1 MSRSIVRKSLAA
13 AAIMGLSAAHAAT
26 AQQMQPPKCTTHF
39 VYFATGSRAL
49 TPEDQDHI
57 RDVAAMMQSTPT
69 FVATIV
75 GKTDSV
81 GSADFNEHLSQRR
94 AEAVFEALVYA
105 NKVPENRVQLRWTG
119 ERLPFVSSADEQAE
133 SQNRMVTIIVSDP
146 ASAYCGGTAGG
157 AGPKALLKAMTDY
170 VAAQK
175 AISFD
180 YDVSLEVVTT
190 DDQKLTLAASGNV
203 ELARPDKVHAS
214 RSGGFA
220 DIETVFD
227 GKTLTI
233 LGKNLNVYTQVAI
246 PGSIDHLVDEL
257 REKYNRPLPAADLLI
272 SNSFD
277 ELMEDVVDVKDLGSG
292 VIGGTECDHLAFR
305 KTDVDWQIWIA
316 QGSRPY
322 PCRYDI
328 ATKVVAGS
336 PEYSIQIRDWKTGSD
351 VASGGFS
358 FTPPPGARGVDVA
371 DLAKLKDMSDLP
383 SNFRIGGK

>member
-1 MSRSIVRKSLAA
+1 MSRSIVTKSLAA
-13 AAIMGLSAAHAAT
+13 AAIMGLFAAHAAT
-26 AQQMQPPKCTTHF
+26 AQQTQPPNCTTHF
-39 VYFATGSRAL
+39 VYFATGSHAL

-119 ERLPFVSSADEQAE
+119 ERLPFTSAADEAAE
-133 SQNRMVTIIVSDP
+133 SQNRMAAIIVSDA
-146 ASAYCGGTAGG
+146 ASARCGGTAVEAG
-157 AGPKALLKAMTDY
+157 AKALLKAMTEY

-180 YDVSLEVVTT
+180 YDVSLEVVTR

-203 ELARPDKVHAS
+203 ELARPDKVRAS

-233 LGKNLNVYTQVAI
+233 LGKNMNIYTQVAI

-257 REKYNRPLPAADLLI
+257 REKYNRPLPAADLLT
-272 SNSFD
+272 SNSYD

-305 KTDVDWQIWIA
+305 KKDVDWQIWIA

-336 PEYSIQIRDWKTGSD
+336 PGYSIQIRDWKTGSD

-358 FTPPPGARGVDVA
+358 FTPPPGARQVDVA

-383 SNFRIGGK
+383 SNFRIGDK

>member
-1 MSRSIVRKSLAA
+1 MSRDAVTKSLAA
-13 AAIMGLSAAHAAT
+13 AALMGFCAAHAAT
-26 AQQMQPPKCTTHF
+26 AQQTQPNCTTNF
-39 VYFATGSRAL
+39 VYFATGSHAL
-49 TPEDQDHI
+49 TPEDLDHI
-57 RDVAAMMQSTPT
+57 RDVATMMQSTPS

-81 GSADFNEHLSQRR
+81 GSADFNEHLSQQR

-119 ERLPFVSSADEQAE
+119 ERLPFTSAADEEAE
-133 SQNRMVTIIVSDP
+133 SHNRMAAIIVSDA
-146 ASAYCGGTAGG
+146 ASARCGGTPVEAE
-157 AGPKALLKAMTDY
+157 ARKLLKAMTDY
-170 VAAQK
+170 VAAQQ

-180 YDVSLEVVTT
+180 YDVSLEVITK

-203 ELARPDKVHAS
+203 ELARPDKLRAS

-233 LGKNLNVYTQVAI
+233 LGKNMKIYTQVAI

-257 REKYNRPLPAADLLI
+257 REKYNRPLPAADLLT
-272 SNSFD
+272 SDSYD

-292 VIGGTECDHLAFR
+292 VIGGTECDHLALR
-305 KTDVDWQIWIA
+305 KKDVDWQIWIA

-336 PEYSIQIRDWKTGSD
+336 PAYSIQIHNWKTGSD
-351 VASGGFS
+351 VASSGFS
-358 FTPPPGARGVDVA
+358 FTPPPDARRVDVA

-383 SNFRIGGK
+383 SNFRIGDR

>member
-1 MSRSIVRKSLAA
+1 MSKSIVTKILAA
-13 AAIMGLSAAHAAT
+13 AAIMSLFAAHAAT
-26 AQQMQPPKCTTHF
+26 AQQTQNPNCTTHF
-39 VYFATGSRAL
+39 VYFTTGSYAL
-49 TPEDQDHI
+49 TSEDQDHI
-57 RDVAAMMQSTPT
+57 RDVATMMQNTPV

-119 ERLPFVSSADEQAE
+119 ERLPFTSTADEAAE
-133 SQNRMVTIIVSDP
+133 SQNRMAVIIVSDV
-146 ASAYCGGTAGG
+146 ASARCGGTAVEAG
-157 AGPKALLKAMTDY
+157 AKALLKAMTEY

-180 YDVSLEVVTT
+180 YDVSLEVVTR

-203 ELARPDKVHAS
+203 ELARPDKVRAS

-233 LGKNLNVYTQVAI
+233 LGKNMNIYTQVAI

-257 REKYNRPLPAADLLI
+257 REKYNRPLPAADLLT
-272 SNSFD
+272 SDSYD
-277 ELMEDVVDVKDLGSG
+277 GLMEDVVDVKDLGSG

-305 KTDVDWQIWIA
+305 KKDVDWQIWIA
-316 QGSRPY
+316 QGNRPY

-328 ATKVVAGS
+328 ATKVVVGTPPWQGATSVWEGS
-336 PEYSIQIRDWKTGSD
+336 GRAAPDGPPG
-351 VASGGFS
+351 SGGQLQAS
-358 FTPPPGARGVDVA
+358 AVGSVGTSVCTVPAVA
-371 DLAKLKDMSDLP
+371 FHAAA
-383 SNFRIGGK
+383 

>member
-1 MSRSIVRKSLAA
+1 MLRSVVTKSLAA
-13 AAIMGLSAAHAAT
+13 AVIMSLFAGHTAT
-26 AQQMQPPKCTTHF
+26 AQQTQNPNCTTHF
-39 VYFATGSRAL
+39 VYFDTGSHAL

-75 GKTDSV
+75 GKTNSA
-81 GSADFNEHLSQRR
+81 GSADFNEHLSQLR

-105 NKVPENRVQLRWTG
+105 NKVSENRVQLRWTG
-119 ERLPFVSSADEQAE
+119 ERLPFVSTADEQAE
-133 SQNRMVTIIVSDP
+133 SQNRMAAIIVSDA
-146 ASAYCGGTAGG
+146 ASAGCGGTAGETG
-157 AGPKALLKAMTDY
+157 AKALLKAMTDY

-203 ELARPDKVHAS
+203 ELARPDKVRAN

-233 LGKNLNVYTQVAI
+233 LGKNMNIYTQVAI

-272 SNSFD
+272 SNSYD

-305 KTDVDWQIWIA
+305 KKDVDWQIWIA

-336 PEYSIQIRDWKTGSD
+336 PEYSIQIRDWKAGSD
-351 VASGGFS
+351 VASGDFS
-358 FTPPPGARGVDVA
+358 FTPPPGARQVDVA

>member
-1 MSRSIVRKSLAA
+1 MSRDAVTKSLAA
-13 AAIMGLSAAHAAT
+13 AALIGFCAAHAAT
-26 AQQMQPPKCTTHF
+26 AQQTQPNCTTNF
-39 VYFATGSRAL
+39 VYFATGSHVL
-49 TPEDQDHI
+49 TPEDLDHI
-57 RDVAAMMQSTPT
+57 RDVATMMQSTPS

-119 ERLPFVSSADEQAE
+119 ERLPFISAADEEAE
-133 SQNRMVTIIVSDP
+133 SHNRMAAIVVSDA
-146 ASAYCGGTAGG
+146 ASARCGETAVEAG
-157 AGPKALLKAMTDY
+157 AKAMLKAMTEY

-180 YDVSLEVVTT
+180 YDVNLEVVTK

-203 ELARPDKVHAS
+203 ELARPDKIRAS

-233 LGKNLNVYTQVAI
+233 LGKNMNIYTQVAI

-257 REKYNRPLPAADLLI
+257 REKYNRPLPAADLLT
-272 SNSFD
+272 SNSYD

-305 KTDVDWQIWIA
+305 KKDVDWQIWIA

-358 FTPPPGARGVDVA
+358 FTPPPGARRVDVA

-383 SNFRIGGK
+383 SNFRIGDK

>member
-1 MSRSIVRKSLAA
+1 MSGSMVAKSLAA
-13 AAIMGLSAAHAAT
+13 AAIMSLIAAHDAT
-26 AQQMQPPKCTTHF
+26 AQQTQNPNCTTHF
-39 VYFATGSRAL
+39 VYFATGSQSL
-49 TPEDQDHI
+49 TPEGQDRI

-105 NKVPENRVQLRWTG
+105 NKVPQNRVHLRWTG
-119 ERLPFVSSADEQAE
+119 ERLPFTSTADEQAE
-133 SQNRMVTIIVSDP
+133 SQNRMAAIIVSD
-146 ASAYCGGTAGG
+146 AAAERCGGTPGEAE
-157 AGPKALLKAMTDY
+157 AKKLLKAMTDY
-170 VAAQK
+170 VAAQT

-190 DDQKLTLAASGNV
+190 DDQRLTLAASGNV
-203 ELARPDKVHAS
+203 ELARPDKVRAS

-233 LGKNLNVYTQVAI
+233 LGKNMNIYTKVAI

-257 REKYNRPLPAADLLI
+257 REKYHRPLPAADLLV
-272 SNSFD
+272 SNSYD

-305 KTDVDWQIWIA
+305 KKDIDFQIWIA

-336 PEYSIQIRDWKTGSD
+336 PEYSIQIRDWKAGKD

-358 FTPPPGARGVDVA
+358 LTLPSGARQVDVA

>member
-1 MSRSIVRKSLAA
+1 MSRSIVTKSLAA
-13 AAIMGLSAAHAAT
+13 GAIMSFFAAHAAT
-26 AQQMQPPKCTTHF
+26 AQQTQNPNCTTHF
-39 VYFATGSRAL
+39 VYFDTGSHVL
-49 TPEDQDHI
+49 TSDDQDHI

-69 FVATIV
+69 FIATIV

-81 GSADFNEHLSQRR
+81 GSADFNEHLSQQR

-119 ERLPFVSSADEQAE
+119 ERLPFTSTADEEAE
-133 SQNRMVTIIVSDP
+133 SHNRMAAIIVSDAP
-146 ASAYCGGTAGG
+146 SARCGGTPGEAE
-157 AGPKALLKAMTDY
+157 AKKLLKAMTDY
-170 VAAQK
+170 VAAQQ

-180 YDVSLEVVTT
+180 YDVSLEVITK

-203 ELARPDKVHAS
+203 ELARPDKLRAS

-233 LGKNLNVYTQVAI
+233 LGKNMKIYTQVAI

-257 REKYNRPLPAADLLI
+257 REKYNRPLPAADLLT
-272 SNSFD
+272 SDSYD

-292 VIGGTECDHLAFR
+292 VIGGTECDHLALR
-305 KTDVDWQIWIA
+305 KKDVDWQIWIA
-316 QGSRPY
+316 QGARPY
-322 PCRYDI
+322 PCRYEI

-336 PEYSIQIRDWKTGSD
+336 PEYNIQIHNWKAGSD
-351 VASGGFS
+351 VASSGFS
-358 FTPPPGARGVDVA
+358 FTPPPDARRVDVA

-383 SNFRIGGK
+383 SNFRIGDK

>member
-1 MSRSIVRKSLAA
+1 MLRQHNRRR
-13 AAIMGLSAAHAAT
+13 
-26 AQQMQPPKCTTHF
+26 PNCTTHF
-39 VYFATGSRAL
+39 VYFATGSHAL

-57 RDVAAMMQSTPT
+57 RDVAAMMQSTPS

-119 ERLPFVSSADEQAE
+119 ERLPFISAADEEAE
-133 SQNRMVTIIVSDP
+133 LHNRMAAIVVSDA
-146 ASAYCGGTAGG
+146 ASARCGGTAVEAG
-157 AGPKALLKAMTDY
+157 AKALLKAMTDY

-180 YDVSLEVVTT
+180 YDVSLEVVTK

-203 ELARPDKVHAS
+203 ELARPDKVRAS

-233 LGKNLNVYTQVAI
+233 LGKNMNIYTQVAI

-272 SNSFD
+272 SNSYD

-305 KTDVDWQIWIA
+305 KKDVDWQIWIA

-336 PEYSIQIRDWKTGSD
+336 PGYSIQIRDWKTGSD

-358 FTPPPGARGVDVA
+358 FTAAAGR
-371 DLAKLKDMSDLP
+371 P
-383 SNFRIGGK
+383 SGGCG

>member
-1 MSRSIVRKSLAA
+1 MSIVTKSLAA
-13 AAIMGLSAAHAAT
+13 AAIMGLFAAHAAT
-26 AQQMQPPKCTTHF
+26 AQRTQPPDCTTNF
-39 VYFATGSRAL
+39 VYFATGSHAL
-49 TPEDQDHI
+49 TPEEQDHI
-57 RDVAAMMQSTPT
+57 RNVAAMMQSTPT

-81 GSADFNEHLSQRR
+81 GSAAFNEHLSQRR

-105 NKVPENRVQLRWTG
+105 NKVPEDRVQLRWTG
-119 ERLPFVSSADEQAE
+119 ERLPFKTAVEEEAE
-133 SQNRMVTIIVSDP
+133 SQNRMAAIIVSD
-146 ASAYCGGTAGG
+146 AGLARCGGTAVEAG
-157 AGPKALLKAMTDY
+157 AKAMLKAMTDY

-180 YDVSLEVVTT
+180 YDVSLEVVTS

-203 ELARPDKVHAS
+203 ELARPDKVRAS

-233 LGKNLNVYTQVAI
+233 LGKNMKIYTQVAI

-257 REKYNRPLPAADLLI
+257 REKYHRPLPAADLLI
-272 SNSFD
+272 SNSYD
-277 ELMEDVVDVKDLGSG
+277 ELIEDVVDVKDLGSG
-292 VIGGTECDHLAFR
+292 VIGRTECDHLAFR
-305 KTDVDWQIWIA
+305 KKEVDWQIWIA
-316 QGSRPY
+316 PGSRPY

-336 PEYSIQIRDWKTGSD
+336 PGYSIQIRDWKAGSD

-358 FTPPPGARGVDVA
+358 FTPPPDARRVDA
-371 DLAKLKDMSDLP
+371 TDLAKLKDMSDLP